1 MHLYVW
7 FNTMEMLSFKHQL
20 LERCHLP
27 FSEKKTLKMYRHSS
41 KTRLKYTTVFQRWS
55 YVLCLWSLTPLHVCN
70 NGISLHLLGFPGDS
84 DSKEPTCNTG
94 DPGSIFGLERSPRDG
109 NGCHLQYPCLENSM
123 DRGVWQATVHGVVKS
138 WTWLSD

>member
-1 MHLYVW
+1 
-7 FNTMEMLSFKHQL
+7 MEMLSFKHQL

-41 KTRLKYTTVFQRWS
+41 KTRLKYTTYFRDEVMFCV
-55 YVLCLWSLTPLHVCN
+55 YEILHFCMYDN

-138 WTWLSD
+138 WT